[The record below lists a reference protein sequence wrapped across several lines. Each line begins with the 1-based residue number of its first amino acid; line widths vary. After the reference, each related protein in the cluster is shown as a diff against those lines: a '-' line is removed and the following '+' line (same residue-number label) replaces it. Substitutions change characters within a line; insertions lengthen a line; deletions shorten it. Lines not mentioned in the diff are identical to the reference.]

1 MRKSL
6 FVIVALNA
14 FLSTNQVFA
23 DDVDAFVEA
32 CLSSSNI
39 DRPICE
45 CTAQKAKR
53 ELSPKGFDFVIA
65 TLRRDDRVT
74 AKLRTEMTIQEMTQA
89 GTFMTRGPAQCAK
102 GS

>member
-1 MRKSL
+1 MQKSL
-6 FVIVALNA
+6 FVIVVLNMF
-14 FLSTNQVFA
+14 FLTNQVIA
-23 DDVDAFVEA
+23 DDVGAFVEA

-53 ELSPKGFDFVIA
+53 ELSPKGFDFVVA
-65 TLRRDDRVT
+65 TLRQDDRRT
-74 AKLRTEMTIQEMTQA
+74 ATLRTEMTIQEMTQA
-89 GTFMTRGPAQCAK
+89 GTFMTRGPAQCTK